1 VSARGGDIAP
11 YSGADSL
18 TLVDRSIMSGT
29 NDSPSSG
36 NAINQPWPIE
46 TVREIVEERPQRRAE
61 LFKNELSQR
70 LPNHEQT
77 TVMLHIASTMAQRT
91 GKNDNG
97 GDSIWIYTGHPEESS
112 KSFEQPSDLADSVIE
127 RLGHVGLN
135 GFTKSSHIIEGGT
148 HYNSTEEIITYTAKL
163 YKHSP
168 VCLPAHQQI
177 SQCELEARVR
187 GALKRYD
194 KI

>member
-1 VSARGGDIAP
+1 
-11 YSGADSL
+11 
-18 TLVDRSIMSGT
+18 MSGT

-97 GDSIWIYTGHPEESS
+97 GDSIWIYTGHPERSS
-112 KSFEQPSDLADSVIE
+112 KSLTHPSDVAGSVIE
-127 RLGHVGLN
+127 RIGDVGTKKFN
-135 GFTKSSHIIEGGT
+135 KSSPFDFIEEGT